1 MVVVSTLFHIS
12 HLDDKYKRSV
22 IRESFLQALR
32 VAQQIEVKVLATAI
46 LQGGWRFT
54 SEIAF
59 SEMLKGYASGGAQ
72 LPDVHVYCLESTL
85 GDRLRDVAHSLGQDC
100 FNTIYSKEGKMKLF
114 TIGYGGRTREDLI
127 ELLKRNGVKTLVD
140 VRLRPDR
147 ASMGIWVKAKTA
159 DKGIEKTLLD
169 AGIGYKSLVELGNIF
184 LDYEDWRERYSLVL
198 DVAGDLLTERLRH
211 LDRPLCLMCAERRVD
226 DCHRKQLAEYLVKKG
241 WGEVEHIE

>member
-1 MVVVSTLFHIS
+1 MSEEHHIFLRQRQMPWWFQLTAHLYRETHNMSVFSEKRFPEADLVDEIEDKLDLPLSLGNASPIELSEGPFRIVVVVSTLFHIS

-85 GDRLRDVAHSLGQDC
+85 AERLRDVTHSLG
-100 FNTIYSKEGKMKLF
+100 F
-114 TIGYGGRTREDLI
+114 R
-127 ELLKRNGVKTLVD
+127 
-140 VRLRPDR
+140 
-147 ASMGIWVKAKTA
+147 
-159 DKGIEKTLLD
+159 
-169 AGIGYKSLVELGNIF
+169 
-184 LDYEDWRERYSLVL
+184 
-198 DVAGDLLTERLRH
+198 
-211 LDRPLCLMCAERRVD
+211 
-226 DCHRKQLAEYLVKKG
+226 
-241 WGEVEHIE
+241 